1 MRLNRALWVPLVTF
15 RPDVFASGSV
25 NCTTT
30 VCDDVATVY
39 DQHQKPHLARVQ
51 FSPTREADA
60 DEEDLL
66 AKYAGFDG
74 SLSVPIDG
82 GSIEIGSV
90 SYCYV
95 GGLHGGLNNAAFAA
109 TIDDRTGKLTVSGG
123 LNGVSTSST
132 GGSTGIPALNCNAS
146 SPRLFPWLLRS
157 PGQGTENSRASLRK
171 VWELLQ
177 VPLACRDESD
187 RNVADLMQASCEP
200 DTPGCDGLGFVDFR
214 SVAKQEISVWTH
226 NSSATFWF
234 KNLASLNQLQEKNSF
249 ESILVLLVVLLVSAS
264 AWSNAE
270 SHQAGDLLYTECS
283 RVETVET
290 SETSGFNIVQ
300 PGSTRFNE
308 RFTRT
313 RKLVALIDVLCV
325 VARLCIVGALR
336 RNAMMAASESTYLT
350 ELISAI
356 LSLVAQLSFTEASLK
371 EPDNSSSCIYGGSL
385 ASASGSI
392 AILTLFSSA
401 PLRSQDFNGLVRL
414 ISASLAILLTFPR
427 SIWAICII
435 SLEFSRS
442 RQLQPSWVR
451 QLRTALATAAWT
463 LQSYSLFQLCGILV
477 AYPSGRAW
485 SGASTISG
493 VKMRIVVLLAMTV
506 LGSGRLLSQAKHIAG
521 IG

>member
-109 TIDDRTGKLTVSGG
+109 TIDDRTGKLTVSGVG
-123 LNGVSTSST
+123 T
-132 GGSTGIPALNCNAS
+132 TGIPALNCNAS

-283 RVETVET
+283 SRMDG
-290 SETSGFNIVQ
+290 SEPKFEAVGA
-300 PGSTRFNE
+300 PA
-308 RFTRT
+308 FTRT

-392 AILTLFSSA
+392 AILTLFSST

-442 RQLQPSWVR
+442 RHGLDMVR

>member
-1 MRLNRALWVPLVTF
+1 M
-15 RPDVFASGSV
+15 
-25 NCTTT
+25 
-30 VCDDVATVY
+30 
-39 DQHQKPHLARVQ
+39 
-51 FSPTREADA
+51 
-60 DEEDLL
+60 
-66 AKYAGFDG
+66 
-74 SLSVPIDG
+74 
-82 GSIEIGSV
+82 
-90 SYCYV
+90 
-95 GGLHGGLNNAAFAA
+95 
-109 TIDDRTGKLTVSGG
+109 
-123 LNGVSTSST
+123 
-132 GGSTGIPALNCNAS
+132 
-146 SPRLFPWLLRS
+146 
-157 PGQGTENSRASLRK
+157 
-171 VWELLQ
+171 
-177 VPLACRDESD
+177 
-187 RNVADLMQASCEP
+187 ADLMQASCEP

-283 RVETVET
+283 LVETVETSET

-300 PGSTRFNE
+300 PRVQPGST

-442 RQLQPSWVR
+442 RHGLGMVR

-493 VKMRIVVLLAMTV
+493 VQMRIVVLLAMTV
-506 LGSGRLLSQAKHIAG
+506 LGSGRLVSQAKHIAA